1 MLLFSYMSLLLTIWN
16 NKIIDYNI
24 FTQNNLIKTTNIYN
38 SVILCKDINFKL
50 IEAIK
55 QKNIIYTYD
64 EKISSTYN
72 YNFLLTYLSNK
83 YEYPIVTTK
92 YNYFKPF
99 QFNTEDILLIKIK
112 EDIDD
117 INKFIVTKK
126 NMVKNEK
133 HLFIENDHNQLFIRV

>member
-1 MLLFSYMSLLLTIWN
+1 MLLFAYINLLLTIWN

-24 FTQNNLIKTTNIYN
+24 CPNSIKTTNIYN

-55 QKNIIYTYD
+55 QKNIIYTYE

-117 INKFIVTKK
+117 MDKFIVTKK

>member
-1 MLLFSYMSLLLTIWN
+1 MLLFSYISLLLTIWN

-24 FTQNNLIKTTNIYN
+24 CPNLIKTNNIYN

-55 QKNIIYTYD
+55 QNNIIYTYE

-99 QFNTEDILLIKIK
+99 QYNIEDILLIEFKK
-112 EDIDD
+112 DIDD
-117 INKFIVTKK
+117 MDKFIVTKK
-126 NMVKNEK
+126 NMIKNEK
-133 HLFIENDHNQLFIRV
+133 HFFIQNDHNKLFIRI

>member
-1 MLLFSYMSLLLTIWN
+1 MLLFAYINLLLTIWN
-16 NKIIDYNI
+16 KKIIDYNI
-24 FTQNNLIKTTNIYN
+24 CPNLIKTTNIYN

-55 QKNIIYTYD
+55 QKNIIYTYE
-64 EKISSTYN
+64 EKISSTHN

-112 EDIDD
+112 EDIDNMD
-117 INKFIVTKK
+117 KFIVTKK
-126 NMVKNEK
+126 NMIKNEK
-133 HLFIENDHNQLFIRV
+133 HFVIENEHNQLFIRM